1 MPVMGELHIEY
12 RRMYFSFSFI
22 LKNYSSLSF
31 WQDAAQ
37 NVTQFLLLKIVSK
50 VYKNSKYC

>member
-1 MPVMGELHIEY
+1 MGELHIEY